1 MEKLEY
7 MEGMVLVKEK
17 NQLEESLEKIIV
29 DFRKEGFYD
38 EDIYDYIRD
47 IILTQL
53 HKKFDDIKRQL
64 SNGQTNVFKWMERE

>member
-29 DFRKEGFYD
+29 DFRKEGFFD

-47 IILTQL
+47 ITLTQL
-53 HKKFDDIKRQL
+53 HKKFDDVRKLIK
-64 SNGQTNVFKWMERE
+64 NG

>member
-53 HKKFDDIKRQL
+53 HKKFDDVRKLIK
-64 SNGQTNVFKWMERE
+64 NG

>member
-47 IILTQL
+47 ITLTQL
-53 HKKFDDIKRQL
+53 HKKFDDVRKLIK
-64 SNGQTNVFKWMERE
+64 NG

>member
-64 SNGQTNVFKWMERE
+64 SNG